1 MDTAVALVLAA
12 RLLEWL
18 CEAARELAP
27 SEHLD
32 ELWAIPRAAVVANEA
47 SASAGDYICRAPSV
61 LWGRLLAKQRGRG
74 PVRVV
79 VTSAYGIMRER
90 EYSSA
95 GAIGEALLSALPD
108 GARQTIADARTRR
121 DGCLVLTT
129 RVHLCRQHASGL
141 VQCTAC
147 GDFFSGA
154 HGLREHWNFKHKTS
168 YECARTSA
176 ATACKAIVPYGRF
189 AVDEVVLLRIGTA
202 RAEMAAKLAAEL
214 PAGLAAAR
222 DGDLGTLEALLVAG
236 WKPQTA
242 ADRHGSSALI
252 WAAAG
257 GHLAACELLHA
268 HGASVTYQ
276 QPNAGK
282 GGSAKDAAAVLEDSS
297 AFGEVGL
304 DSLDVLQ
311 LVRTLNARLHPHV
324 TLADDAVFE
333 HPTVHEL
340 ARHMHS
346 MVTARLCESSQ
357 SSTCAHR
364 ESWEEMKR
372 VAEVDQEAQEA
383 QEAPAETDVEPS
395 CERLSTIQTTDY
407 HLWPHGFAV
416 TATLYHSRAALQM
429 LQQSPRLSLS
439 ELCALAGAHPGHL
452 AAMLRT
458 LCAVGW
464 VTRDDHGSYSTT
476 ATVAQV
482 ANASALAELC
492 TDVYGVAGG
501 QDSVS
506 EPGAPW
512 GGENWRPRRRLP
524 HLAKWLKTLQSEG
537 WTWCGGAATA
547 HLPLLAKMLAGA
559 VLAPLLLGL
568 RLMQADEAV
577 VDGDGAGHVLGGDA
591 TSDHSHDSP
600 LLAPALL
607 SVSLQSMT
615 AETAASIG
623 SFFAA
628 QAWGAYDSSAQ
639 RISLSDAGSFV
650 LQRSAAF
657 GVCVSYRALLQ
668 RLGEATFGET
678 AAVFQREGEHELWV
692 DRQLNVL
699 GSGFMHRRYFDD
711 LIRVHIRPI
720 FDAEPMAAQ
729 PRLIVDVGC
738 GDGTLLRAIYLFIKS
753 HTRRGQH
760 LDAFP
765 LTVVGADLSAAALG
779 ATAHTLTTAHVPHT
793 TMACD
798 LGSPAPLQ
806 AALEDRFQ
814 VHRDDVLHVRSFVD
828 HEMPYVVTVPAPS
841 ATAAAIAAQ
850 ADTCHVD
857 TASGRLITPAEAFQC
872 LTEHFERWAA
882 CLGTHGLLVL
892 EVHCLDIASTQRY
905 INEATALH
913 FDCLQSHSGQ
923 LLVPAAHFALATA
936 AAGLLPA
943 LLRPADSRA
952 GQGSRAGAGVLTY
965 PKDSPYTRI
974 VLQRLRPANVRVRLA
989 TTADLDELLELEGCW
1004 GSEGLAASEAT
1015 LRERLALD
1023 PYGRASYVAES
1034 ISGRLLGALYTQRI
1048 GTYESLLTTTREAEL
1063 ALHEPHG
1070 CALHLLG
1077 VVQRPE
1083 AAVLE
1088 DGRSVGKALRD
1099 FVCHVARL
1107 EPALELVCGVTRC
1120 RGFDGRLPYAEH
1132 VANMNDPGLLFHSQ
1146 AGAIIGDLVPGYRP
1160 SDRLNCGYGVL
1171 VLYNLGKGK
1180 RGGSRG
1186 ALSTDPNAAAIDT
1199 VAAAKVVKTSLALSL
1214 TSPPTL
1220 PLPPTLQSQ
1229 RLPISEPQCREWVRE
1244 AVASLRYSQPPTAS
1258 QPASRFGGRTAL
1270 HWAARYGHLS
1280 VCQWL
1285 VRHGAD
1291 VDAQMADG
1299 TPPLHWAVWQGR
1311 LAVCKWLV
1319 DDAGANLHALNTFGC
1334 NAFQWAAQSPSTYAV
1349 DVCRWLRGC
1358 GLNAAVLNCNGHS
1371 AVHKA
1376 AIKGNRAVCEWLL
1389 SAEGGLS
1396 TAHLLA
1402 DRDGN
1407 TPASMARA
1415 EGFVE
1420 LADWLDGVSAGHAH
1434 PHASE
1439 SEGRASPSAQTGP
1452 Y

>member
-32 ELWAIPRAAVVANEA
+32 ELWATPRAAVVANEA

-79 VTSAYGIMRER
+79 VTSPYGILRER

-95 GAIGEALLSALPD
+95 VAIGEALLAALPD

-129 RVHLCRQHASGL
+129 RVHMCRQHASGL

-147 GDFFSGA
+147 GAFFSGA

-176 ATACKAIVPYGRF
+176 AAACKALVPYGRF
-189 AVDEVVLLRIGTA
+189 TADEAALLRIGTA

-222 DGDLGTLEALLVAG
+222 DGDLGTLEALLAAG
-236 WKPQTA
+236 WNPKTA
-242 ADRHGSSALI
+242 TDRHGSSALI

-276 QPNAGK
+276 QPNARK
-282 GGSAKDAAAVLEDSS
+282 DGSAKDAAALLDDSS

-311 LVRTLNARLHPHV
+311 LVRTLNTRLHPYV
-324 TLADDAVFE
+324 TLANDAVFE

-346 MVTARLCESSQ
+346 MVTARLCEPSQ
-357 SSTCAHR
+357 TSTCAPR
-364 ESWEEMKR
+364 ESSEEMMR
-372 VAEVDQEAQEA
+372 VAEVDQEAPEAPEA
-383 QEAPAETDVEPS
+383 QGAPEAPEAPEAPAPARTPS
-395 CERLSTIQTTDY
+395 CERLSTILTTDY
-407 HLWPHGFAV
+407 QLWPHGFAV

-439 ELCALAGAHPGHL
+439 ELCALARAHPGHL

-512 GGENWRPRRRLP
+512 GGVNRRQRRRLP

-537 WTWCGGAATA
+537 WKWCGGVATA
-547 HLPLLAKMLAGA
+547 HLPLLTEMLAGA

-568 RLMQADEAV
+568 RLMQADEAAL
-577 VDGDGAGHVLGGDA
+577 DGDGAEHVL
-591 TSDHSHDSP
+591 DSP
-600 LLAPALL
+600 LLAPALP

-615 AETAASIG
+615 AETAANIG

-650 LQRSAAF
+650 LQRCAAF

-699 GSGFMHRRYFDD
+699 CSGFMHRRYFDD

-729 PRLIVDVGC
+729 PRLVVDVGC

-765 LTVVGADLSAAALG
+765 LTVVGADLSAAALA
-779 ATAHTLTTAHVPHT
+779 ATSHTLTTARVPHA
-793 TMACD
+793 TMAGD

-806 AALEDRFQ
+806 DALEARFQ

-828 HEMPYVVTVPAPS
+828 HEMPYIVTVPAPL
-841 ATAAAIAAQ
+841 ATAAALAAQ

-1004 GSEGLAASEAT
+1004 GSDGLAASEAT

-1070 CALHLLG
+1070 CVLHLLG

-1083 AAVLE
+1083 VAVLE
-1088 DGRSVGKALRD
+1088 DGRSIGKALRD

-1107 EPALELVCGVTRC
+1107 EPALDLVCGVTRC
-1120 RGFDGRLPYAEH
+1120 RGFDGRLPYAAH
-1132 VANMNDPGLLFHSQ
+1132 VANMDDPGLLFHSQ

-1376 AIKGNRAVCEWLL
+1376 AIKGNRTVCEWLL

-1396 TAHLLA
+1396 KAHLQA

-1434 PHASE
+1434 PHVASQRE
-1439 SEGRASPSAQTGP
+1439 SVAVGAE
-1452 Y
+1452 